1 MPLTLTLSGITDG
14 QQIDASDVT
23 TPFNEVKAFADVLE
37 TNLSTESSTRAS
49 SIANVLAGNSA
60 FSQLSVGTDTAL
72 TIASGAVTVTRT
84 RHLVDTEASAA
95 TDDLDTISG
104 GVEGDL
110 LILQSVNAGR
120 VVTVKHNTGNLYLFG
135 GQDIALSNPQQAL
148 ALMWDGTR
156 WCQLASPQGSI
167 ALREETD
174 STNVPVTALTL
185 PAGTLISDA
194 IPPRLALMP
203 DLIARNAFAFRASA
217 ATILPDQVAA
227 PTTVGTLAV
236 SNESDSTYVS
246 ATSGAVAGNNGGF
259 VSASL
264 NLVRRG
270 YNPMFE
276 ALIRTGSTVA
286 DARFWLGFFSIAP
299 TNVDDLAGATQGIAF
314 RYSAPAGD
322 TGWRAVCDDGTSA
335 TVSTNLTTVT
345 ADTRYL
351 LRIRMD
357 SAAGIAY
364 FSINNG
370 AETAVSTNLP
380 AVGTDLG
387 VAVYVFTNIAVAR
400 VLKFS
405 RCLVRYD

>member
-14 QQIDASDVT
+14 QQIDATDVT
-23 TPFNEVKAFADVLE
+23 TPFNEVKSFVDGLE
-37 TNLSTESSTRAS
+37 TDLNTEESARAS
-49 SIANVLAGNSA
+49 GDANILAGNSA
-60 FSQLSVGTDTAL
+60 FSQLSLGTDTTL
-72 TIASGAVTVTRT
+72 TIASGVITVTRS
-84 RHLVDTEASAA
+84 RHLVDTEGGAG
-95 TDDLDTISG
+95 TDDLDTING
-104 GVEGDL
+104 GVEGDVL
-110 LILQSVNAGR
+110 VLQSVNAGR
-120 VVTVKHNTGNLYLFG
+120 VPTLRHNVGNLFMFG
-135 GQDIALSNPQQAL
+135 EQNIALDSPSKAL
-148 ALMWDGTR
+148 TFVHDGTR
-156 WCQLASPQGSI
+156 WCQLASPSAGVG
-167 ALREETD
+167 LRDESD
-174 STNVPVTALTL
+174 STSTPASNLIL
-185 PAGTLISDA
+185 PEGTLISGA
-194 IPPRLALMP
+194 IPRLALMP
-203 DLIARNAFAFRASA
+203 DLMARNAFAFRASA

-246 ATSGAVAGNNGGF
+246 ATSGAAAGNNGGF

-264 NLVRRG
+264 NLLRRG

-286 DARFWLGFFSIAP
+286 DARFWLGLFSAAP

-322 TGWRAVCDDGTSA
+322 VGWRAVCDDGTNSS
-335 TVSTNLTTVT
+335 VSTNMTTVT

-351 LRIRMD
+351 LRIRVD
-357 SAAGIAY
+357 STAGIAY
-364 FSINNG
+364 FSVNNG
-370 AETAVSTNLP
+370 AETAISTNLP

-387 VAVYVFTNIAVAR
+387 VAVYVFTNIAAAR